1 MSRRPQHLLP
11 RLQQWQLPAPPRP
24 RLRPVRQPQH
34 LLQLRHLRLPLRQ
47 HPHQRRLHA
56 REMRTY
62 TEVARDAAA
71 PPVGEAGRLGPIAST
86 SGRRQHAAVV
96 EGLPHLCGHHGE
108 AIAADASAAVRSQPS
123 RFTVAADCFSICGK
137 APALVC

>member
-11 RLQQWQLPAPPRP
+11 RLQQWQLPALLRP

-56 REMRTY
+56 RGDAHLHRGR
-62 TEVARDAAA
+62 ARRRRPARRGGWAIGVNRRYLRA
-71 PPVGEAGRLGPIAST
+71 TATRGR
-86 SGRRQHAAVV
+86 
-96 EGLPHLCGHHGE
+96 
-108 AIAADASAAVRSQPS
+108 
-123 RFTVAADCFSICGK
+123 
-137 APALVC
+137 